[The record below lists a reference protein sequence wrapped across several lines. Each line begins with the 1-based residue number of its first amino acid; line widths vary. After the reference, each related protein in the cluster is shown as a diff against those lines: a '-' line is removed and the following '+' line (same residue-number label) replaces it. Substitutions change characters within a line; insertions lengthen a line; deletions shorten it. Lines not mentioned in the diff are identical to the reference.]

1 MVPDDVRYLCAK
13 IGGHWLGI
21 EIDKIVEI
29 ATPGEKGLSKLGDND
44 DTLTYR
50 GATIPAIYLP
60 EVLTGD
66 QIRYHTANRVLIS
79 ETNNQ
84 TVGLVVDSVEEI
96 VRMSKETIKPLE
108 PGVTP
113 LKNEMLAGYVDID
126 ERRINI
132 VSLENVM
139 AISAIQ

>member
-21 EIDKIVEI
+21 EIDKVVEI
-29 ATPGEKGLSKLGDND
+29 ATPGKKGLSKLGDNE

-50 GATIPAIYLP
+50 GATIQAIYLP
-60 EVLTGD
+60 KVLTGD
-66 QIRYHTANRVLIS
+66 KIRYHTASRVLIS
-79 ETNNQ
+79 ESNDQ

-96 VRMSKETIKPLE
+96 VRTSRDTLKPLE
-108 PGVTP
+108 PGKTP
-113 LKNEMLAGYVDID
+113 LKNEMLAGYVDVD

-132 VSLENVM
+132 ISLENLM
-139 AISAIQ
+139 ALSTAQ